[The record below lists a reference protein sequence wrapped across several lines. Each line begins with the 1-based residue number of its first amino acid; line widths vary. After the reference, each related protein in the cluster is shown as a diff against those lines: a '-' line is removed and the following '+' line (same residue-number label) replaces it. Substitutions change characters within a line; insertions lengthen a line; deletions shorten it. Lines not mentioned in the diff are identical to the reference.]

1 MVILSEK
8 HAAKFFEKS
17 LSSAFFGVC
26 PYSCYRILVQ
36 SMVQIIKNIFF
47 SCLLVLQTSF
57 LEFATTV
64 IPMTMKLGSVR
75 ACNEILPSIKSHD
88 LLITNLVRSREKK
101 VDLHYRNAY
110 GYQIWHGRD
119 LLWVAPTHKVIWP
132 LWLRGLAR
140 SR

>member
-1 MVILSEK
+1 MVIISEK

-47 SCLLVLQTSF
+47 SYLLVLQTSF
-57 LEFATTV
+57 SEFATTV
-64 IPMTMKLGSVR
+64 ITMTMKLGSVR

-101 VDLHYRNAY
+101 VHLHYRNEY
-110 GYQIWHGRD
+110 GYQIRHGRD
-119 LLWVAPTHKVIWP
+119 LP
-132 LWLRGLAR
+132 
-140 SR
+140 

>member
-47 SCLLVLQTSF
+47 SYLLVLQTSF
-57 LEFATTV
+57 SEFATTV
-64 IPMTMKLGSVR
+64 ITMTMKLGSVR
-75 ACNEILPSIKSHD
+75 ACNEMLPSIKSHD
-88 LLITNLVRSREKK
+88 LLITSCEITREKSASP
-101 VDLHYRNAY
+101 LS
-110 GYQIWHGRD
+110 Q
-119 LLWVAPTHKVIWP
+119 WV
-132 LWLRGLAR
+132 WLPNLAW
-140 SR
+140 SRLTLSGSYP